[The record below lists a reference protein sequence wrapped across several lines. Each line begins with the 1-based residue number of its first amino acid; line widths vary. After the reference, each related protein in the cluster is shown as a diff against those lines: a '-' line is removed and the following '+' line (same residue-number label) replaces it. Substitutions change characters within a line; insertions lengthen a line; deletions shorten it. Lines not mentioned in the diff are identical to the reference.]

1 MDRYCPECNSTMTPS
16 LVGYLCPNCGNMQ
29 RFYSQSTTISPRVEI
44 MGTDTEEATT
54 RTDKT
59 PITTAPTK
67 ATEPSQNKVRS
78 TLKRLMVPELSPPHH
93 EQIIVGDEIATMPA
107 QKADKLPADFDAS
120 PSNDSK
126 VYQPDQIAQ
135 DFDPPKQSEPTKH
148 SNKWLWISLILFL
161 LASAGLAALYF
172 FYR

>member
-1 MDRYCPECNSTMTPS
+1 MDTA
-16 LVGYLCPNCGNMQ
+16 
-29 RFYSQSTTISPRVEI
+29 
-44 MGTDTEEATT
+44 TEEAPTET
-54 RTDKT
+54 GQTQT
-59 PITTAPTK
+59 PITTSPTK
-67 ATEPSQNKVRS
+67 AAEVSPNKVRS

-93 EQIIVGDEIATMPA
+93 EQIIAGDEDAIMPA

-120 PSNDSK
+120 PSTDTK

-161 LASAGLAALYF
+161 LASAGLAGLYF